1 MRNSKNLRRNPPT
14 SRMSEKVIAR
24 RIAPA
29 VRILIHGIDQPAP
42 RTPEIDPR
50 VLAGIDFYADQLAD
64 REGDPWVGV
73 FAREILRDSAH
84 AMADSFEDDDF
95 EVPGDDRDSD
105 LTSDLLTDTR
115 KSGS

>member
-73 FAREILRDSAH
+73 FARDILRDSALV
-84 AMADSFEDDDF
+84 MAESFNDDY
-95 EVPGDDRDSD
+95 EVPGDDRDAD
-105 LTSDLLTDTR
+105 LTIDLLTDTR
-115 KSGS
+115 KNGS